1 MKKVY
6 KESIDSKLKSTW
18 QIIGRMYFAEAA
30 KHGATL
36 AGSYFLMN
44 INSKDGSFASD
55 IAPKMGMESSSLSR
69 MIKTL
74 EDAGL
79 IKRVDDKLDKRKV
92 KIHLTSKGLEKKE
105 NAKNIVRS
113 FNMHIE
119 EKIGKE
125 RKDDLMEILGEIAD
139 LAEERLRELKYG

>member
-44 INSKDGSFASD
+44 INSKDGSYASD
-55 IAPKMGMESSSLSR
+55 VAPKMGMESSSLSR

-79 IKRVDDKLDKRKV
+79 ITRIADKQDKRKV
-92 KIHLTSKGLEKKE
+92 KIILTQKGLDKKE
-105 NAKNIVRS
+105 SAKSIVRN
-113 FNMHIE
+113 FNTHIE

-125 RKDDLMEILGEIAD
+125 RKDTLMEILGEIAD
-139 LAEERLRELKYG
+139 LAEERLKELKQA

>member
-6 KESIDSKLKSTW
+6 TESIDSKLKSTW
-18 QIIGRMYFAEAA
+18 QVIGRMYFAEATQ
-30 KHGATL
+30 HGATL

-44 INSKDGSFASD
+44 INSKDGSYATD

-79 IKRVDDKLDKRKV
+79 ITRVADKVDKRKV
-92 KIHLTSKGLEKKE
+92 KIFLTPKGIEKKE
-105 NAKNIVRS
+105 KAKTIVRN
-113 FNMHIE
+113 FNLHIE

-125 RKDDLMEILGEIAD
+125 RKDTLMDILGEIAD
-139 LAEERLRELKYG
+139 LAEERLKELKQG